1 MRKKITIRNTFFS
14 IMVQFATIISGFII
28 PRLLLSTFGS
38 EVNGLVSSL
47 NQLLNYITLI
57 EGGLT
62 GVILAN
68 LYKPL
73 SEKNEEK
80 INGIVSATYNFFKK
94 IAYLFLVYTI
104 LLSLIYP
111 LIVKS
116 DFSFGYICSLTLILS
131 VNLFMQYFFSLTW
144 KILLQADKKVYFTSM
159 IQIICIILNT
169 LGVYIAVHVCPNIHL
184 VKLLSSL
191 VFVIQ
196 PIAFDLYVKKHYNI
210 DKHFEP
216 DKKALS
222 QRWDGFGIN
231 IAAFIHNNTDMVV
244 LTFFTTLKTVS
255 IYSVYLLVVNG
266 LKNLISSIS
275 VGIVPTIGH
284 IYASEDKEKLNNMFD
299 LYEIVIYFSSFVLFV
314 IGGLT
319 ITPFVQIFTKNVVDA
334 NYYQPLFGWIL
345 ISAELVFCLREP
357 YVNMAYS
364 ANKFKDISKY
374 CYIEAILNI
383 VISVALVIN
392 FGLIGVAI
400 GTLISM
406 LFRTIFHVVYLRK
419 NILERKIIV
428 ATKNFFIFVVGAI
441 ISIFIATRLFDF
453 TDVSV
458 ISWIIFAIKNSV
470 IVLMVY
476 AIIFIIFYRKKV
488 IFLIKNRKN

>member
-1 MRKKITIRNTFFS
+1 MKKKLTIKNTIFS
-14 IMVQFATIISGFII
+14 LLVQFTTIISGFII

-47 NQLLNYITLI
+47 NQLLNYISLI

-94 IAYLFLVYTI
+94 IAYIFLMYTI

-111 LIVKS
+111 FVVKS
-116 DFSFGYICSLTLILS
+116 SFSFGYICTLTMILS
-131 VNLFMQYFFSLTW
+131 INLFMQYFFSLTW
-144 KILLQADKKVYFTSM
+144 KILLQADKKVYFTS
-159 IQIICIILNT
+159 IVQIICIVLNT
-169 LGVYIAVHVCPNIHL
+169 LGVYIIVHVCANIHV
-184 VKLLSSL
+184 VKLLTSM
-191 VFVIQ
+191 VFLIQ
-196 PIAFDLYVKKHYNI
+196 PLAFDWYVKKNYNI
-210 DKHFEP
+210 NKHYKP

-244 LTFFTTLKTVS
+244 LTFFTDLKMVS
-255 IYSVYLLVVNG
+255 IYSVYFLVVNG
-266 LKNLISSIS
+266 LKSLIVSIS

-284 IYASEDKEKLNNMFD
+284 IYASEDKERLNNMFD
-299 LYEIVIYFSSFVLFV
+299 LYEIVIYFASFIMFV
-314 IGGLT
+314 IGGLA
-319 ITPFVQIFTKNVVDA
+319 ITPFVQIFTRSVVDA
-334 NYYQPLFGWIL
+334 NYFQPVFGWIL
-345 ISAELVFCLREP
+345 ISAELIFCLREP

-383 VISVALVIN
+383 VISVILVIN

-406 LFRTIFHVVYLRK
+406 LFRTIVHIVYLK
-419 NILERKIIV
+419 YHILNRKISIAV
-428 ATKNFFIFVVGAI
+428 KNFIIFTIGALI
-441 ISIFIATRLFDF
+441 AIFIATSLFSYEKV
-453 TDVSV
+453 TV
-458 ISWIIFAIKNSV
+458 ISWIIFAIKNSIVV
-470 IVLMVY
+470 IFIY
-476 AIIFIIFYRKKV
+476 AIIFMLFYRKKV
-488 IFLIKNRKN
+488 FSLIKNKKK